1 MSLDKVRAIL
11 DWPPPTTLRQLRAF
25 LGFCNFY
32 RRLIHQYS
40 LVARPLHRLTEK
52 NRAWIWTEAE
62 QKAFDGLK
70 TAFTMAPVL
79 CNFDPNRVVVIEAD
93 ASDFAI
99 APILSQHDD
108 NGVLH
113 PVAFH
118 SRKLT
123 LAELNYPTHDKEML
137 AIVDTFKTWWHYLVG
152 SEEVEVFTDCHN
164 WAYFTSSRM
173 WNCRQNRWLEFMQAF
188 SFTIKWKKGT
198 LNSKA
203 DALSR

>member
-32 RRLIHQYS
+32 RRFIHQYS

-52 NRAWIWTEAE
+52 NRACTWTEAE

-70 TAFTMAPVL
+70 MAFMTAPVL
-79 CNFDPNRVVVIEAD
+79 RNFDPNRVVVIEAD

-99 APILSQHDD
+99 AAVLSQHDD
-108 NGVLH
+108 DGVLH

-118 SRKLT
+118 SRKLIP
-123 LAELNYPTHDKEML
+123 AELNYPTHDKEML
-137 AIVDTFKTWWHYLVG
+137 AMSTPSRLGGTTWSEAKELRSSLTTTTWRTSPRHEPGTVDKTIGW
-152 SEEVEVFTDCHN
+152 
-164 WAYFTSSRM
+164 SS
-173 WNCRQNRWLEFMQAF
+173 CRPSPLRSSGRRAP
-188 SFTIKWKKGT
+188 
-198 LNSKA
+198 
-203 DALSR
+203 